1 MEQNR
6 KWKWQRCEFEFDCES
21 EREGQLESRQQTRH
35 ETDAFVESTLALSVE
50 SEIDFGTAT
59 HCEADA
65 LSDAFAFTV
74 DVAVENAEDAI
85 VGAEYAAT
93 AD

>member
-6 KWKWQRCEFEFDCES
+6 KWKWQRCKFEFECE
-21 EREGQLESRQQTRH
+21 EQFEFESRQQTRH
-35 ETDAFVESTLALSVE
+35 EIDTFVEATLALAVE

-65 LSDAFAFTV
+65 LSDAFAFNVT
-74 DVAVENAEDAI
+74 VENAEDAF
-85 VGAEYAAT
+85 VGAEYAAS